1 MFIFAHVID
10 KKVVN
15 TIVAD
20 SLENAEGAT
29 GAGLAI
35 LVPDDISVGIGW
47 TYDGTTFIAPQ

>member
-20 SLENAEGAT
+20 SLENAEGVT